1 MTNIVV
7 WSAFSTS
14 AETVAARFPDD
25 RVLAIGDEKGL
36 AAAVDAEVAFSGNNP
51 RRVRQLLDATP
62 KLRWYHTVSA
72 GVENMPL
79 PELAQRGIVLTN
91 NSGSYDIQ
99 IAEHLMAFVFAA
111 SRQLHRYRDSQRA
124 REWKE
129 QPHQELR
136 DATMVVY
143 GMGSIGGEIARLAS
157 AIGMRVIGV
166 RRKGGSRASGVD
178 RVVAA
183 EQLAEVVGEADYLAI
198 AAPLTPATRGAV
210 SREVISRMRPTA
222 WIMNIARGG
231 IVDEPAMIE
240 ALQAK
245 RIGGAALD
253 VFTTEPLPKDSP
265 LWMLDNVGVEEPSRR
280 ARAYVPRALCDAGRP
295 RDDADSDLRIDG
307 GDDLHAP
314 RYLRPGRRGDRARAV
329 LRELRAGRR
338 DLGRDADLRAASAS
352 LLRIRR
358 GRARPRVRLAHEGHH
373 RQHTEQSDRPCVHPG
388 RARNDRAALPRARR
402 HRGHRRDL
410 RAHPLRR

>member
-1 MTNIVV
+1 VTKIVV

-14 AETVAARFPDD
+14 PESVAARFPDD
-25 RVLAIGDEKGL
+25 RVLGIADEKGL
-36 AAAVDAEVAFSGNNP
+36 SAAADAEVAFSGNNP

-111 SRQLHRYRDSQRA
+111 SRQLHRYRDQQHA
-124 REWKE
+124 TQWKE

-136 DATMVVY
+136 DATIVVF

-157 AIGMRVIGV
+157 AVGMRVVGV
-166 RRKGGSRASGVD
+166 RRKPASPGAGID

-183 EQLAEVVGEADYLAI
+183 DRLADVVGEADYLAI
-198 AAPLTPATRGAV
+198 AAPLTSATRGAI
-210 SREVISRMRPTA
+210 SREVISRMKPTA
-222 WIMNIARGG
+222 WIMNIARGA

-245 RIGGAALD
+245 RIAGAALD
-253 VFTTEPLPKDSP
+253 VFETEPLPPESP
-265 LWMLDNVGVEEPSRR
+265 LWKLENVIITPHHSGSS
-280 ARAYVPRALCDAGRP
+280 PRAGERT
-295 RDDADSDLRIDG
+295 
-307 GDDLHAP
+307 
-314 RYLRPGRRGDRARAV
+314 
-329 LRELRAGRR
+329 
-338 DLGRDADLRAASAS
+338 
-352 LLRIRR
+352 
-358 GRARPRVRLAHEGHH
+358 LALFAE
-373 RQHTEQSDRPCVHPG
+373 
-388 RARNDRAALPRARR
+388 N
-402 HRGHRRDL
+402 
-410 RAHPLRR
+410 LRRYKAGEPLINRVDYEAGY